1 MSEKKI
7 DSFEP
12 SSARL
17 FYPIGSDIVCV
28 KRSGSLHYRPACPLH
43 NHDGYE
49 LLLIL
54 AGEANYYVETEGQIL
69 GAGELILNPAYSFHC
84 ANTEG
89 LDSFDRIIL
98 NFKESYLKKLC
109 TEQTDLHACFERI
122 SESRLNHLYLK
133 PDEVHYFS
141 LLTKRLTQILEHPSY
156 GAELLTAS
164 LMIQILLFVNQK
176 ALDFPIPDA
185 PETILPKIVSDTID
199 YINEHLSDDLSMMV
213 LTEHL
218 NHSSDYIGR
227 RFRKVMG
234 TTLQQFIIA
243 KRITLAQ
250 KYLRE
255 RRTVTDACML
265 SGFSDYSNF
274 SRCFS
279 KHVGLSPREYQK
291 RNVGL

>member
-1 MSEKKI
+1 MSEKAI
-7 DSFEP
+7 DSWEA
-12 SSARL
+12 SSTRL
-17 FYPIGSDIVCV
+17 FYPLGADIVCV
-28 KRSGSLHYRPACPLH
+28 RRSGPLHYQPACPLH

-49 LLLIL
+49 ILLIL
-54 AGEANYYVETEGQIL
+54 DGEANYYVESEGYIL

-109 TEQTDLHACFERI
+109 TEQTDLHTCFERI
-122 SESRLNHLYLK
+122 PESKLNHLHLES
-133 PDEVHYFS
+133 DEVHLLS
-141 LLTKRLTQILEHPSY
+141 RLTKRLAQTLENPGY
-156 GAELLTAS
+156 GADLLTAS
-164 LMIQILLFVNQK
+164 LMIQILLFLNQK
-176 ALDFPIPDA
+176 ALDFPVSDE
-185 PETILPKIVSDTID
+185 PESILPKIVSDTID
-199 YINEHLSDDLSMMV
+199 YINEHLSDDLSMTV
-213 LTEHL
+213 LSAQL

-255 RRTVTDACML
+255 GRTVTDACML

-291 RNVGL
+291 RNIGL